1 MTDDDKFFERLR
13 ADAAPLRY
21 QDDEIALA
29 RIRANVRAQIEERAR
44 IDEPGVL
51 SVLASWFRPLTAA
64 LAAIAIAA
72 ALVLT
77 VAEPET
83 RTLADDT
90 VEIVLGG
97 DTYRVGN

>member
-1 MTDDDKFFERLR
+1 MTEDDDKFFERLR

-21 QDDEIALA
+21 RDDDVALA
-29 RIRANVRAQIEERAR
+29 RIRANIRAR

-64 LAAIAIAA
+64 LAAVAIAA

>member
-1 MTDDDKFFERLR
+1 MTEDDDKFFERLR
-13 ADAAPLRY
+13 AGAAPLRY
-21 QDDEIALA
+21 QDDEVALA
-29 RIRANVRAQIEERAR
+29 RIRANIRAQIE
-44 IDEPGVL
+44 EPGVL

-64 LAAIAIAA
+64 LAAVAIAA
-72 ALVLT
+72 AVLLS